1 MVFPEKEKYNIGDL
15 LRIMQLLRGENGC
28 PWDREQ
34 DHFSIRKNLIEET
47 YEVCEAIDQKDA
59 AMLREELGDLLLQ
72 IVFHVQIEAEE
83 GSFSFDDVTDEI
95 CRKLIVRHPHIFGD
109 VKVSGSDEV
118 LVNWEAIKQQTKKQ
132 TTGSDTLRAVPKQLP
147 ALMRSEKLLGRAA
160 KVNTAFADSSS
171 TDFSGLFSS
180 FSAEDPQKKKLEFGK
195 VLFELAGLARASGVD
210 AEEALSAYCD
220 VYVSDF
226 ARIEALAQSEGKTLK
241 DADVASIEK
250 WRQEK

>member
-1 MVFPEKEKYNIGDL
+1 MVFPQKEKYNIDDL
-15 LRIMQLLRGENGC
+15 LKIMQLLRGENGC
-28 PWDREQ
+28 PWDKEQ

-72 IVFHVQIEAEE
+72 IVFHVQIETEE

-147 ALMRSEKLLGRAA
+147 ALMRSEKLQGRAA
-160 KVNTAFADSSS
+160 KVNAAFANSS
-171 TDFSGLFSS
+171 TDFS
-180 FSAEDPQKKKLEFGK
+180 AMQKLELGK
-195 VLFELAGLARASGVD
+195 ALFELVGLARASGID

-241 DADVASIEK
+241 DADADSIEK
-250 WRQEK
+250 WRGQK

>member
-1 MVFPEKEKYNIGDL
+1 MDFPQKEKYNIDDL
-15 LRIMQLLRGENGC
+15 LKIMQLLRGENGC

-47 YEVCEAIDQKDA
+47 YEVCEAIDQKDV

-72 IVFHVQIEAEE
+72 IVFHVQIETEE

-118 LVNWEAIKQQTKKQ
+118 LDNWEAIKQQTKKQ
-132 TTGSDTLRAVPKQLP
+132 TTGSDTLRAVPKQFP
-147 ALMRSEKLLGRAA
+147 ALMRSEKLQGRAA
-160 KVNTAFADSSS
+160 KVNAAFANSSS
-171 TDFSGLFSS
+171 TDFSDLFS
-180 FSAEDPQKKKLEFGK
+180 AAPVEDPQKRKLEFGK
-195 VLFELAGLARASGVD
+195 VLFELVGLARASGID

-226 ARIEALAQSEGKTLK
+226 ARIEALAQAEGKTLK
-241 DADVASIEK
+241 DADADLIEK
-250 WRQEK
+250 WRGQK